1 MEPENP
7 DQNKEV
13 IKNSQMN
20 SLNKGQIIEPEQNNN
35 LMQSESQ
42 NPNINIQNK
51 EIENNENPNINDNNS
66 DFVSKNN
73 YNEEMEAA
81 GEGEENNENI
91 EQNLENENYEENNN
105 NRMMMMN
112 NNDPNFNMY
121 NQNNNDMNGNE
132 NMELNNENENYQNDQ
147 QLFND
152 ENIDESV
159 KNYIFE
165 LQNKLN
171 QVMNE
176 NDKLRMIN
184 QKLLAGLNDLKNRN
198 IALNQKL
205 NNAQIQNQRMNQ
217 EFAKLKQVKNNNME
231 ILNLRNQIQDYE
243 KMIYKLNND
252 KIILESKIGNMQIP
266 PTNQIQNINLLNY
279 KNNQLINSPKNK
291 MPLNPKNNISNED
304 NQIFKN
310 KIMIL
315 EKNNKKLSQSNS
327 ELENQNK
334 YLQKENQKMFVDLKN
349 KDNYIINLNDKISEF
364 NNEYNRQIN
373 TFHKD
378 KNQTQSLLNQ
388 LFFERDR
395 LVKENTDLKNAIS
408 QLNYKVKE
416 ISMIIQ
422 YKNTQNND
430 KMKTMYEDKLKEYKN
445 KIVILKN
452 RINELLGVETH
463 GNYLLSRGNSAR
475 NDPKNTNTNA
485 LRKNKSFKYNK
496 NLNILTDFNLYRGP
510 NKTVKEFG
518 KNYSNFNFGTK

>member
-1 MEPENP
+1 MEPENL

-81 GEGEENNENI
+81 GEGEENNENM

-105 NRMMMMN
+105 NRMMMN

-205 NNAQIQNQRMNQ
+205 KNAQIQNQRMNQ

-252 KIILESKIGNMQIP
+252 KIILESKIGNIQIP

-349 KDNYIINLNDKISEF
+349 KDNYIINLNEKISEF

-378 KNQTQSLLNQ
+378 KNQTQSLMNQ

-408 QLNYKVKE
+408 QLNFKVKE

-422 YKNTQNND
+422 YKNSQNND

>member
-105 NRMMMMN
+105 NRMMMN

-217 EFAKLKQVKNNNME
+217 EFAKLKQVKSNNME

-422 YKNTQNND
+422 YKNSQNND
-430 KMKTMYEDKLKEYKN
+430 KMKIMYEDKLKEYKN

>member
-81 GEGEENNENI
+81 GEVEENNENM

-105 NRMMMMN
+105 NMMMN

-121 NQNNNDMNGNE
+121 NQNNNMNGNE
-132 NMELNNENENYQNDQ
+132 NMESNNENENYQNDQ

>member
-105 NRMMMMN
+105 NRMMMN

-231 ILNLRNQIQDYE
+231 ILNLRKQIQDYE

-422 YKNTQNND
+422 YKNSQNND
-430 KMKTMYEDKLKEYKN
+430 KMKIMYEDKLKEYKN

>member
-81 GEGEENNENI
+81 GEGEENNENM

-105 NRMMMMN
+105 NRMMMN

-252 KIILESKIGNMQIP
+252 KIILESKIGNIQIP

-378 KNQTQSLLNQ
+378 KNQTQSLMNQ

>member
-42 NPNINIQNK
+42 NLNINIQNK

-105 NRMMMMN
+105 NMMMN

-475 NDPKNTNTNA
+475 HDPKNTNTNA

>member
-1 MEPENP
+1 MEPENL

-105 NRMMMMN
+105 NRMMMN

>member
-105 NRMMMMN
+105 NRMMMN

-252 KIILESKIGNMQIP
+252 KIILESKIGNVQIP